1 VSDEPKPVPPT
12 ISFGEAVRVWGR
24 IGLLSFGGPA
34 GQIALMHRE
43 LVERRRWIS
52 ETRFLHALN
61 YCMLLPGPEAQ
72 QLAIYIGWLMHRT
85 WGGVV
90 AGVLFVLPGTLVVL
104 ALSILYAHFQGL
116 PLVAATFFGLKAA
129 VLAIV
134 AEAVLRVGRRALK
147 SAFLIAVATTA
158 FAAIFA
164 FDVPF
169 PWIIVAAGLL
179 GAMVYRMQPTVFPQP
194 KSTQVSDEERASIV
208 DHLFDT
214 GQLDHAR
221 PDSMRSIRV
230 LLVWCA
236 LWVAP
241 IALLAL
247 WKGSHSVFV
256 QQGLFLSQTAVVT
269 FGGAYSVLS
278 YVAQRAVEDFAWLHP
293 GEMLDGLAL
302 AETTPGPL
310 ILVLQFVAYLGAYR
324 AATGMPAALSG
335 MLGAGI
341 AVWVTFIPCFLW
353 IFLGA
358 PYIESLRNYRLL
370 NAAMASITAAVVGVI
385 LNLSVWFALHTLFS
399 NVRLVQWGVMH
410 MNVPVLTT
418 LNPAALVLTIAAL
431 VAMLRLKVSMPA
443 TLAGS
448 AAVGLAWSLL

>member
-1 VSDEPKPVPPT
+1 MSDEPKPVPPT

>member
-1 VSDEPKPVPPT
+1 MPPSVS
-12 ISFGEAVRVWGR
+12 FREAVRVWGR

-72 QLAIYIGWLMHRT
+72 QLAIYVGWLMHRT

-90 AGVLFVLPGTLVVL
+90 AGVLFVLPGALVIL
-104 ALSILYAHFQGL
+104 ALSMLYAHFQQL
-116 PLVAATFFGLKAA
+116 PLIAALFFGLKAA

-134 AEAVLRVGRRALK
+134 ADAVLRVGRRALK
-147 SAFLIAVATTA
+147 SSFLVVVAVAA
-158 FAAIFA
+158 FVAIFG

-169 PWIIVAAGLL
+169 PWIIVAAGSL
-179 GAMVYRMQPTVFPQP
+179 GALMYRVVPGLFPQP
-194 KSTQVSDEERASIV
+194 TTSVATDSPAASVV
-208 DHLFDT
+208 DHLFET

-221 PDSMRSIRV
+221 PNLTRSIRI
-230 LLVWCA
+230 LFVWGA
-236 LWVAP
+236 LWIAP
-241 IALLAL
+241 IVLVAL
-247 WKGSHSVFV
+247 WQGARSIFV
-256 QQGLFLSQTAVVT
+256 QQGLFFGQTAVVT

-278 YVAQRAVEDFAWLHP
+278 YVAQRAVDDFGWLRP

-324 AATGMPAALSG
+324 ATTGLTPAVAG

-341 AVWVTFIPCFLW
+341 AVWVTFVPCFLW

-358 PYIESLRNYRLL
+358 PYIESLRNYRVL

-385 LNLSVWFALHTLFS
+385 LNLSVWFALHTLFA
-399 NVRLVQWGVMH
+399 VVEQTKWGPLQLKI
-410 MNVPVLTT
+410 PVLAT
-418 LNPAALVLTIAAL
+418 LNPAALLLTVLAL
-431 VAMLRLKVSMPA
+431 IAMLRFKVSMPA
-443 TLAGS
+443 TLAAS
-448 AAVGLAWSLL
+448 AVLGMGWSLL